1 MLNLQK
7 INFNKAILNLIQI
20 NNMLYN
26 IMIKTFFRN
35 LKIYIILKQIFN
47 NFLYIKIIT
56 NTQNNNNKKMKSI
69 FFISMTSAAKF
80 IGAGLATIGCAG
92 AGAGI
97 GIVFGALVLG
107 ISRNPLQE
115 PKLFQLTLL
124 GFALCEAMGLLAIMM
139 AFLILYS

>member
-1 MLNLQK
+1 
-7 INFNKAILNLIQI
+7 
-20 NNMLYN
+20 MLYLISSN
-26 IMIKTFFRN
+26 KQKLEITPIK
-35 LKIYIILKQIFN
+35 LN
-47 NFLYIKIIT
+47 NFYLIKMIYNKTSMYFCKQTT
-56 NTQNNNNKKMKSI
+56 NQTQVEEKQNIMKSI

-124 GFALCEAMGLLAIMM
+124 GFALCEAMGLLSIMM